1 MKLASWN
8 IYIPR
13 DKSKEVEFDIVYG
26 EPESSWCGIT
36 AIEDGDLYVGKIS
49 FESFMKND
57 YPKNKQF
64 QFLIDNSTKTHV
76 VNMCSTHIGLKD
88 RRPWPLHS
96 FMSKVQTTYHFCDEN
111 QTAYTH
117 YAFGDLGLKWN
128 EATIKFMSSKI
139 QYIKKKIMEA
149 N

>member
-1 MKLASWN
+1 MKIISWN
-8 IYIPR
+8 LYIPR
-13 DKSKEVEFDIVYG
+13 DKSKEVEFDIIHG

-64 QFLIDNSTKTHV
+64 QFLIDNSTKTH
-76 VNMCSTHIGLKD
+76 IGLKD
-88 RRPWPLHS
+88 RRPPLHS
-96 FMSKVQTTYHFCDEN
+96 FMSKVQSTYHFCDEN

-128 EATIKFMSSKI
+128 EAMIKFMSKKI
-139 QYIKKKIMEA
+139 QYLKKKIMESE